1 MNKLRLSIAMLM
13 LVGLAQAQSVTEA
26 PVFTK
31 LTWEEVAGSLNTL
44 DKKGLPMT
52 FVGGITLDC
61 GEALEAPY
69 PIPVSLMVEGFTDLR
84 ALQLL
89 RWDGSLR
96 KWMRFTGSGIHRE
109 LGDVD
114 GAVSFTLRKEG
125 TYALFTSDHPT
136 GQVEITLPKNHACSS
151 YRFTQH
157 NVKVVA
163 EGKGRGQTV
172 LIPVASP
179 SPRAKLVLECLDENG
194 TAYTLSAPFG
204 AICETSAR
212 QYLDQLFSYQINR
225 KELAAIAQN
234 K

>member
-1 MNKLRLSIAMLM
+1 MNKFLLSIAIL
-13 LVGLAQAQSVTEA
+13 LFSWFARAQSATQS
-26 PVFTK
+26 PTIFK

-69 PIPVSLMVEGFTDLR
+69 PIPVTLMVEEVTDIR

-96 KWMRFTGSGIHRE
+96 KWMRFTGNGISRE
-109 LGDVD
+109 MGDIE
-114 GAVSFTLRKEG
+114 GAVSFNLRKEG
-125 TYALFTSDHPT
+125 TYALFLSDHAA
-136 GQVEITLPKNHACSS
+136 GEVELALPKKHTCTK
-151 YRFTQH
+151 YRFRQN
-157 NVKVVA
+157 NVKIVA
-163 EGKGRGQTV
+163 EGDGEGRTV
-172 LIPVASP
+172 LIPVVSP
-179 SPRAKLVLECLDENG
+179 SPRAQLVLECLDEDG
-194 TAYTLSAPFG
+194 ATYTLSAPFG

-212 QYLDQLFSYQINR
+212 QYLDQSFSYQIKQ
-225 KELAAIAQN
+225 KELETIAQN